1 MGISSEF
8 LSDNYEL
15 NSKSYENIC
24 SICRKLTATIGA
36 HHRKKKK
43 RISEFPLTREPPKL
57 CENRICEICY
67 HNKIA
72 IGNFG
77 HPGRFTCSIDDCNF
91 NFSKKLIFIKNDL
104 TALVFKCP
112 EKKCEENLLFSD
124 FLTHTHQKSVD
135 KEENQKAEETKM
147 SEISL
152 SDVLQKIGD
161 EFERKE
167 CEKMA
172 IKDKEI
178 EMLKNLLNEKEKRID
193 ELLADSDK
201 YAATFIDYSSE
212 MELEKEI
219 VKEEL
224 DRVNEQF
231 DIVKDEKNH
240 LLAEKEDYLQ
250 MNLQFESTKEELEKI
265 KEEFEKIKDENSR
278 LLTMKEDYLQMSN
291 MFGRFNVEWMESKGL
306 SPACKICHEIYD
318 TNEHFQV
325 TLNCGHAFGE
335 SCIKRSLE
343 DNKRCPVCNKK
354 AEIDDLN
361 RVY

>member
-1 MGISSEF
+1 
-8 LSDNYEL
+8 
-15 NSKSYENIC
+15 
-24 SICRKLTATIGA
+24 
-36 HHRKKKK
+36 
-43 RISEFPLTREPPKL
+43 
-57 CENRICEICY
+57 
-67 HNKIA
+67 
-72 IGNFG
+72 
-77 HPGRFTCSIDDCNF
+77 
-91 NFSKKLIFIKNDL
+91 
-104 TALVFKCP
+104 
-112 EKKCEENLLFSD
+112 
-124 FLTHTHQKSVD
+124 VD

-231 DIVKDEKNH
+231 DILKDEKNH

-306 SPACKICHEIYD
+306 SFFYQLCIL
-318 TNEHFQV
+318 FQGY
-325 TLNCGHAFGE
+325 LLHAR
-335 SCIKRSLE
+335 SAMKSTIRTSISKLHSIVDMHLVKAALKDRSKTTSVVQCATKRL
-343 DNKRCPVCNKK
+343 RLM
-354 AEIDDLN
+354 I
-361 RVY
+361 